1 MFGRPAGI
9 TLWKPRETQ
18 GVEIV
23 RGIIFALVAAVSLA
37 VAGPAA
43 AQGFSLSGTATVEGD
58 NVKLVSD
65 FSDAVATNDFGA
77 VSFTVPTGTTF
88 GSLTTLSAVYNVTD
102 DDCGGGSPRFQIN
115 VGGKNVFVY
124 LGPSPTFTGCAQNTF
139 LNSGNLVGTSDACR
153 VDTSQFTGGTQCST
167 WAQAVALLGSQVVTG
182 IQFAVDGGWKL
193 ADREQTVLLR
203 SVTINGTTHTFGRTG
218 GGNAGKV
225 KPGQVCNAMRSRMGR
240 ESFNELW
247 STSGTRNGMGK
258 CASTLAHARN
268 AGRTH
273 EQIMEALE
281 ECIAQGRTGAA
292 LGACVAA
299 RDGVSATLT
308 ERQEARKSK
317 AAKRKKGKGRNR

>member
-1 MFGRPAGI
+1 
-9 TLWKPRETQ
+9 
-18 GVEIV
+18 V
-23 RGIIFALVAAVSLA
+23 RGIIFALVAVVSLA

-43 AQGFSLSGTATVEGD
+43 AQGFTLSGTATIEGD

-65 FSDAVATNDFGA
+65 FSDTVATNDFGA

-139 LNSGNLVGTSDACR
+139 LSSGNLVGTSDACR

-167 WAQAVALLGSQVVTG
+167 WAAAVALLGSQAVTG

-193 ADREQTVLLR
+193 TDKEQTVLLR
-203 SVTINGTTHTFGRTG
+203 SVTIDGTTHTFGSDDGATG
-218 GGNAGKV
+218 GKV
-225 KPGQVCNAMRSRMGR
+225 RPGQVCNAMRARMGR
-240 ESFNELW
+240 EAFNELW

-258 CASTLAHARN
+258 CASTLAHARK
-268 AGRTH
+268 AGLTH
-273 EQIMEALE
+273 ERIMESLA
-281 ECIAQGRTGAA
+281 ECIAAGKTGAA

-308 ERQEARKSK
+308 EAKEAKQAK
-317 AAKRKKGKGRNR
+317 AAKRKRGKAKGKNK